1 MFADCGILA
10 AGLIIFLV
18 FPLALVGYALWAAKR
33 FDQVNE
39 LDQIGSMDVDERLKR
54 FKDQ

>member
-1 MFADCGILA
+1 MASDWGILV
-10 AGLIIFLV
+10 AGLVIFLV
-18 FPLALVGYALWAAKR
+18 FPVALVGYALWASKR
-33 FDQVNE
+33 FEKVND